1 MLRVILE
8 KMQRDLEQEIR
19 VRTEKVLNTPS
30 LTDTKASVLYW
41 QCGYVCAL
49 KEIVARIDTIQKGE
63 DAL

>member
-1 MLRVILE
+1 MVREILE
-8 KMQRDLEQEIR
+8 KMQRDLEQKIR
-19 VRTEKVLNTPS
+19 VRTEKILNTPS
-30 LTDTKASVLYW
+30 DTKESVLYW